1 MCCHS
6 ERRRKA
12 SSSNIEIIMREE
24 RVKGFQSWSE
34 ENKNKMEK
42 GRKKKE
48 QKKAFQPQANKTA
61 GSKMSNG

>member
-1 MCCHS
+1 M
-6 ERRRKA
+6 
-12 SSSNIEIIMREE
+12 EIIMREE

-34 ENKNKMEK
+34 ENKKKMEK